1 METEA
6 AGVRSGVRIR
16 SPAIPSNALRS
27 VGRLFYALPL
37 VGFGLLHIALGD
49 FATRFAPGWP
59 AWIPGRPLAA
69 HVLGLA
75 LVAAGLAIAFEMR
88 TRPAALTVAGIILWF
103 FVVCRIPAVMA
114 RPGFGGSWTN
124 PAKYLAL
131 LGGALLIASRMEG
144 GDGDGRSA
152 KLPAGEETSP
162 PSPIETSV
170 LGARFLLS
178 AFFVIGGIQHFV
190 YEDFVVT
197 LIPAYIPAHV
207 FWSRFAG
214 AALIAAGLGLW
225 NPKTARP
232 AAMLSGLMIFLWFL
246 MLHIP
251 RAAGSSQDPMEW
263 SGVFESLAI
272 SGVAL
277 TVAGCTPR
285 RASGPARR

>member
-1 METEA
+1 MELEA
-6 AGVRSGVRIR
+6 AALRRDHRVRTG
-16 SPAIPSNALRS
+16 AIPASALRS
-27 VGRLFYALPL
+27 LGRLFYALPL

-49 FATRFAPGWP
+49 LATRFAPGWP
-59 AWIPGRPLAA
+59 EWLPARSIAA
-69 HVLGLA
+69 YALGVVLI
-75 LVAAGLAIAFEMR
+75 AAGLAIAFEMR
-88 TRPAALTVAGIILWF
+88 TRFAALTVAGLIACF
-103 FVVCRIPAVMA
+103 FVLCRIPAVAA

-131 LGGALLIASRMEG
+131 LGGALLIASRHSDEA
-144 GDGDGRSA
+144 R
-152 KLPAGEETSP
+152 EEPFDDRAAAAS
-162 PSPIETSV
+162 IETSV
-170 LGARFLLS
+170 PAARLFLS
-178 AFFVIGGIQHFV
+178 VFFVLGGIQHFV

-225 NPKTARP
+225 NPKTARL

-251 RAAGSSQDPMEW
+251 RTAANSQDPMEW
-263 SGVFESLAI
+263 SGVFESLAS

-277 TVAGCTPR
+277 LIAGCTPR
-285 RASGPARR
+285 PLAGPARA